1 MANQTPNTKAFQIL
15 AAANSEAEILSQAY
29 AKQEADFKEA
39 VEDAA
44 LALPTVGVAEGRELA
59 KMVRALDAKK
69 AMLANA
75 TTPEVFLAMTS
86 QVARDE
92 KKVADF
98 TKQIAELKANA
109 KAHHAALEAQYNL
122 LYTELPVVEAPVQA

>member
-1 MANQTPNTKAFQIL
+1 MAITKNTKAFQIL
-15 AAANSEAEILSQAY
+15 AQANSEEEILAQAY
-29 AKQEADFKEA
+29 AKQEADFREA

-44 LALPTVGVAEGRELA
+44 LALPTVGVTEGRELA
-59 KMVRALDAKK
+59 KLNRALEAKK

-75 TTPEVFLAMTS
+75 TTPEVFEAMTA

-98 TKQIAELKANA
+98 TKQIADMKAAA
-109 KAHHAALEAQYNL
+109 KARHAALEAQYNL
-122 LYTELPVVEAPVQA
+122 LFTELPAVVEAPVQA